1 MDLIKKLWNGDF
13 SLPITFWLFHVL
25 GNGILNL
32 IDTSLASSGLYDRLL
47 GQDQYFLIMTFV
59 IFGLCYFI
67 LTCTGVWRSSVK
79 YGQSGG
85 SKLWSGAAQI
95 AVIIG
100 IVRTIMVLYS
110 AF

>member
-1 MDLIKKLWNGDF
+1 MPFLSPFDDF
-13 SLPITFWLFHVL
+13 PITFWLFHVL

-32 IDTSLASSGLYDRLL
+32 IDTSLDSSGLYDRLL
-47 GQDQYFLIMTFV
+47 GQGEYFLIMTFL
-59 IFGLCYFI
+59 IFALCYFI

-100 IVRTIMVLYS
+100 IVRSIIFLYS
-110 AF
+110 IF

>member
-1 MDLIKKLWNGDF
+1 MDIIKKLWNGDF

-32 IDTSLASSGLYDRLL
+32 IDTSLDSSGLYDRLL
-47 GQDQYFLIMTFV
+47 IQDQYFFIITFV

>member
-32 IDTSLASSGLYDRLL
+32 IDTSLDSSGLYDRLL

-59 IFGLCYFI
+59 ILVYAISYLLVLGCGEVLY
-67 LTCTGVWRSSVK
+67 

>member
-25 GNGILNL
+25 GNGILNF
-32 IDTSLASSGLYDRLL
+32 IDKSLDISGLYDDLL
-47 GQDQYFLIMTFV
+47 VQDQYFFIIAFV

-79 YGQSGG
+79 YNQSGG
-85 SKLWSGAAQI
+85 SKFWSGAAQL
-95 AVIIG
+95 ALIIG
-100 IVRTIMVLYS
+100 ILRTIFVLYS
-110 AF
+110 IF